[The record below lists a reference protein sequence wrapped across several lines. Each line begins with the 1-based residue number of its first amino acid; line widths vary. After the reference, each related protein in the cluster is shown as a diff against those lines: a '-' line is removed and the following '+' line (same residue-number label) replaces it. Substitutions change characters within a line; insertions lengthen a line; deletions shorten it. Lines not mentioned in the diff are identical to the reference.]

1 MDCFPWK
8 NEQPQLHLDYLGGL
22 ISIKVGSVSQSP
34 AGVGG
39 GVRPSGAAVPGS
51 AARTVAF
58 TACLDANQRPSQ
70 IGVVFL
76 PTFHSQRRKRPAIL
90 GGEQGGRQGGHGGT
104 ASDGN
109 FDETL
114 VESVDTGRRQ

>member
-1 MDCFPWK
+1 MDCFPWE
-8 NEQPQLHLDYLGGL
+8 NEQPQLHLDYSGGL
-22 ISIKVGSVSQSP
+22 ISIKVK
-34 AGVGG
+34 
-39 GVRPSGAAVPGS
+39 PSAVFHSHRRGWE
-51 AARTVAF
+51 VASS
-58 TACLDANQRPSQ
+58 R
-70 IGVVFL
+70 
-76 PTFHSQRRKRPAIL
+76 HSQRRKRPATL